1 MDRIYELVKGK
12 KKDYRAY
19 NFTQEQGDALK
30 SFFDLAQELSDI
42 EDLYRL
48 CVVIPKVFLNLDS
61 RLYLAGPTGTAD
73 QKCANMVLF
82 ASTGDNDTVQY
93 RNSPMP
99 QHILPTEKPYRFND
113 TLILTIR
120 GKKFQ
125 ADLSPTTDNIL
136 GFLEVY
142 PNASLNEADELFL
155 GKYANRIGYNLHN
168 RYLLNKNIEHL
179 KFIQSLVADIE
190 HNIIVP
196 NMIFKLF
203 LRRLKG
209 KITKNTEIEKLLI
222 AYAIEEQCDTIC
234 IERLLDELTE
244 VNRGLTDEFQSI
256 ERHYKSTTLFLETLL
271 RKSHFDKGHL
281 TLRTKSCNMRRDVIL
296 PQLERFLERFDE
308 MGIEVDGSGCG
319 AEGDEIISV
328 VDIGLIAQVFANL
341 FSNALKYASVVVT
354 PDRVNK
360 KFVKY
365 GREIIKDYFGQCKD
379 GVKFSVFSSGAHIKP
394 EERDRIF
401 EEGFRGSNVEQRPG
415 TGHGLTFIKNA
426 VEIHGGVFGYEPV
439 DLGNSFYFVLPV

>member
-1 MDRIYELVKGK
+1 MDKIYELVKSK
-12 KKDYRAY
+12 KKGYRIY

-42 EDLYRL
+42 NDLYRL
-48 CVVIPKVFLNLDS
+48 CVVIPKVFLNLDAK
-61 RLYLAGPTGTAD
+61 LWLAE
-73 QKCANMVLF
+73 QKTANMVLF
-82 ASTGDNDTVQY
+82 AKTEEGAKESDQPLKSPLPQY
-93 RNSPMP
+93 
-99 QHILPTEKPYRFND
+99 IVPTEKPYREKD
-113 TLILTIR
+113 SLIITIR

-125 ADLSPTTDNIL
+125 ADPSSNPDNIL

-142 PNASLNEADELFL
+142 PNLGISEADELFL
-155 GKYANRIGYNLHN
+155 SKYANRIGYNIHN
-168 RYLLNKNIEHL
+168 RYLQNKNIEHL

-222 AYAIEEQCDTIC
+222 AYAIEDQCDTIC

-256 ERHYKSTTLFLETLL
+256 ERHYKSTSLFLETLL

-281 TLRTKSCNMRRDVIL
+281 TLRTKSCNMRRDVII

-308 MGIEVDGSGCG
+308 MGIEVDGSGCSKD
-319 AEGDEIISV
+319 GDKIISV
-328 VDIGLIAQVFANL
+328 VDVGLIAQVFANL

-354 PDRVNK
+354 PNRENK
-360 KFVKY
+360 KFMKY
-365 GREIIKDYFGQCKD
+365 GREIIKDYFGPDKD
-379 GVKFSVFSSGAHIKP
+379 GVKFNVFSSGPHIKP
-394 EERDRIF
+394 EERSRIF
-401 EEGFRGSNVEQRPG
+401 DEGFRGSNVAERPG

-426 VEIHGGVFGYEPV
+426 VEIHGGVFGYEPA
-439 DLGNSFYFVLPV
+439 DMGNNFYFVLPV